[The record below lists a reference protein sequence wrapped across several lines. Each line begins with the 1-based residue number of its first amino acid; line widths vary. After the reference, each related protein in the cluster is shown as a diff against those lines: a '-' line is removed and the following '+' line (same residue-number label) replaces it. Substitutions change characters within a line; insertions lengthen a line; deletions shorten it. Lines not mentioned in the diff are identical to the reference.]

1 MYIIEK
7 EIIHQ
12 IPMLHI
18 YKKSLADS
26 PAPVVMFWHGF
37 SSAKEHNLPIA
48 YQLAEKNIRVLLPEA
63 MLHGER
69 SEDLSEKERMSK
81 FWKIVVQSVRDTET
95 VYNEIKRRNW
105 LLDDRLFVGGT
116 SMGAILT
123 FGALKVYP
131 WIKGGISLMGDPA
144 WTALARAQLEGLKR
158 NNLWEESEEKTQE
171 ILQGLHPF
179 DLSTAPE
186 AIAGRPLFFWH
197 GQEDEVV
204 PYQSAYHLYKTL
216 EHQSAAPM
224 EYHLDPKAGHKVPR
238 PGMLQMT
245 SWVAKYI

>member
-7 EIIHQ
+7 ETINQ

-18 YKKSLADS
+18 HKQSLAGR
-26 PAPVVMFWHGF
+26 PAPVVIFWHGF

-63 MLHGER
+63 VLHGER
-69 SEDLSEKERMSK
+69 SQNVSEKEQMSK
-81 FWKIVVQSVRDTET
+81 FWKIVVQSVKDTET
-95 VYNEIKRRNW
+95 IYEEIKNRSW
-105 LLDDRLFVGGT
+105 ILDNRLFVGGT

-144 WTALARAQLEGLKR
+144 WGSLAQAQLEGLKR
-158 NNLWEESEEKTQE
+158 SNLWEESEEKTQE
-171 ILQGLHPF
+171 ILRGLHPF
-179 DLSTAPE
+179 DLSTMPE
-186 AIAGRPLFFWH
+186 AVADRPLFFWH

-204 PYQSAYHLYKTL
+204 PYQSAYSLYKTL
-216 EHQSAAPM
+216 EQQSDGPM

-238 PGMLQMT
+238 LGMLQMT
-245 SWVAKYI
+245 SWVAEHI